1 MFSTYCLSASWLLV
15 VASLGIFQFI
25 VEIALVFVLI
35 SHSTL
40 SILSYTAFCDGAVV
54 VCPSHADPYAVS
66 LIAPPVAIVS
76 QAVPLYTLST
86 PFVVSYQAVHAVGL
100 DGAVADCF
108 MSFTVTVPVSP
119 FTLITQV
126 LSIVIL
132 PSLSYVSDSHVPESN
147 FVAVFLSVTDHVQL
161 LANVYTNTWS
171 S

>member
-54 VCPSHADPYAVS
+54 VCPSHPLPYAVS

-76 QAVPLYTLST
+76 HAVPLYYAFSMSTPTICTFTRATVSPVIPSIAVLTLS
-86 PFVVSYQAVHAVGL
+86 
-100 DGAVADCF
+100 
-108 MSFTVTVPVSP
+108 
-119 FTLITQV
+119 
-126 LSIVIL
+126 
-132 PSLSYVSDSHVPESN
+132 
-147 FVAVFLSVTDHVQL
+147 
-161 LANVYTNTWS
+161 
-171 S
+171 